1 MHVDLF
7 LGTIEAENLMGK
19 WSNVSIQ
26 IQGPVVIIQHTP
38 HLRISVMTS

>member
-7 LGTIEAENLMGK
+7 KGTIKENLMGK

-38 HLRISVMTS
+38 HLRNSVMTS